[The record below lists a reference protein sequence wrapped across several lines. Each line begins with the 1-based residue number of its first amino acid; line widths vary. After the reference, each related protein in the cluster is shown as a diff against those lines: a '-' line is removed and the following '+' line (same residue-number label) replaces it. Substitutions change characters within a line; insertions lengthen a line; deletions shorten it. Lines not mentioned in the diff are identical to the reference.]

1 MIEGERRLTMSKITR
16 ERLTIAFR
24 ALRKEGYTARQNF
37 WCCQTCAW
45 AALTEE
51 QAERA
56 VFYHHQ
62 DRDAL
67 NRTGRVMLAWSGDAD
82 VLRRHLE
89 AAGHTVIHD
98 GSRTKRIEV
107 TADA

>member
-1 MIEGERRLTMSKITR
+1 MTKITR
-16 ERLTIAFR
+16 ERLTKAFR

-45 AALTEE
+45 ADLTEE

-56 VFYHHQ
+56 VFYHAQ
-62 DRDAL
+62 DRTRL
-67 NRTGRVMLAWSGDAD
+67 NETGRVMLAWSGDAA

-89 AAGHTVIHD
+89 AAGLTVVHD
-98 GSRTKRIEV
+98 GSRERRIEV
-107 TADA
+107 FADA